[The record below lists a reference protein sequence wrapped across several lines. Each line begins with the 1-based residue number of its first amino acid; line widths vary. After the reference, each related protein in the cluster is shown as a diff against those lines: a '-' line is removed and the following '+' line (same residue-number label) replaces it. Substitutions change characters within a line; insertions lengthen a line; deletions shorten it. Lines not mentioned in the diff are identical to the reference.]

1 MLRILKEMVCMSDI
15 PRDVDRSFGEKIRG
29 KAICVKP
36 FISVYGETLVLIVKP
51 DNRRHALSVDLM
63 SVNDDE
69 AFDNILASEHFGKFE
84 SMVRLLNYRHKTERF
99 RKEVRKVLKW
109 ADDNIFSKY
118 CMPLHYY
125 EVVSMR
131 NGWYGHLV
139 AESKIVAETMIADYL
154 KARDE
159 KTSSSILKKGKRVD
173 LYQCAQISLIPNCL

>member
-1 MLRILKEMVCMSDI
+1 MVCMSDI

-69 AFDNILASEHFGKFE
+69 AFDNILASERLGKFE
-84 SMVRLLNYRHKTERF
+84 SMVRLLNHRHKTERF
-99 RKEVRKVLKW
+99 RKEVRKALKW

-118 CMPLHYY
+118 CMPLYYY

-131 NGWYGHLV
+131 NGWHGNLV
-139 AESKIVAETMIADYL
+139 AESKIVAEAMIADYL
-154 KARDE
+154 KARDA
-159 KTSSSILKKGKRVD
+159 KNSSSILKKGERVD
-173 LYQCAQISLIPNCL
+173 LYQCAQISLTPPHF